1 MPIKIELNEYDL
13 KLEYVITYTKKHE
26 QYAIAVV
33 VHDKKDHSNALVTM
47 DFLTKKEYKHFILTD
62 ISTFIKPETLLEE
75 TITKVIV
82 KKTIKSTQDQISKPE
97 ITGVLRW
104 QESPT
109 AEKNIAIVKDENN
122 EYWVI
127 VSVTNVV
134 DGDKNLRP
142 TIEEI
147 KIAEA
152 EVIATIISKTET
164 TGPSKDVVE

>member
-1 MPIKIELNEYDL
+1 
-13 KLEYVITYTKKHE
+13 
-26 QYAIAVV
+26 
-33 VHDKKDHSNALVTM
+33 M

-152 EVIATIISKTET
+152 EVITTIISKTET